1 MTMTAKASDVSGA
14 STTAPTRTEQVIA
27 HAKDVLLQNYKQQPV
42 VLTRGEGAYV
52 WDAEGKRYLDLI
64 AGIATCALGHCHPA
78 VVAAAKAQLDTL
90 WHVSNVFYS
99 EPQIALAER
108 LTKASGLPG
117 ARAFFCNSGAEAN
130 EALIKL
136 ARRAQREVKG
146 NKDRFEIITF
156 EGGFHGRT
164 LATVTATAQ
173 PKYQAGFEPMPA
185 GFVYAPYG
193 DLDAV
198 KARIGAHTAAILVE
212 PIQGEGGVRPA
223 PAGFLAGLRTLC
235 DQHGLLLLIDE
246 VQTGIGRTGKPFAF
260 QHDGIVPDAFSLAK
274 SLGNG
279 LPIGAMVC
287 SDAVGKALPSG
298 THGSTFGG
306 NLVAAAAANATWD
319 LATAPET
326 MRENEA
332 KGEHL
337 RQLAEALK
345 ARRPERVKQVRG
357 RGLLFGLEV
366 DTGAADVLARCRENG
381 LLANLAGE
389 KTIRFAP
396 AYITSREQLAEG
408 LAILERSL

>member
-1 MTMTAKASDVSGA
+1 MTISMKPAEATPTAVCVTHTD
-14 STTAPTRTEQVIA
+14 EVIGE
-27 HAKDVLLQNYKQQPV
+27 AKHVLLQNYKQQPI
-42 VLTRGEGAYV
+42 VLARGEGSYL

-78 VVAAAKAQLDTL
+78 VTAAVKKQLDTL

-99 EPQIALAER
+99 EPQIQLAAR

-136 ARRAQREVKG
+136 ARRYQHVVKG
-146 NKDRFEIITF
+146 NAERSDIITF

-173 PKYQAGFEPMPA
+173 PKYQAGFEPLPG
-185 GFVYAPYG
+185 GFKYAPMG
-193 DLDAV
+193 DLEAV
-198 KARIGAHTAAILVE
+198 KKLVGPTTAAILVE
-212 PIQGEGGVRPA
+212 PIQGEGGVKPA
-223 PAGFLAGLRTLC
+223 PEGFLKALRALC
-235 DQHGLLLLIDE
+235 DANGVLLLIDE

-260 QHDGIVPDAFSLAK
+260 QHDGLVPDAFSLAK

-287 SDAVGKALPSG
+287 SDETSKALVPA

-306 NLVAAAAANATWD
+306 NLIACAAAIATWD
-319 LATAPET
+319 LATSPAQLADT
-326 MRENEA
+326 AA

-337 RQLAEALK
+337 RSLALAIK
-345 ARRPERVKQVRG
+345 ARHPGRVVEVRG
-357 RGLLFGLEV
+357 QGLLFGIEV
-366 DTGAADVLARCRENG
+366 DQGAADVLARCRANG

-396 AYITSREQLAEG
+396 SYLITREQLGEG
-408 LAILERSL
+408 LAIFEASL

>member
-1 MTMTAKASDVSGA
+1 MKAADPMTS
-14 STTAPTRTEQVIA
+14 APSATHTDEVIA
-27 HAKDVLLQNYKQQPV
+27 SAKTVLLQNYKQQPI
-42 VLTRGEGAYV
+42 VLAKGEGSHV
-52 WDAEGKRYLDLI
+52 WDAEGRKYLDLI
-64 AGIATCALGHCHPA
+64 AGIATCALGHCHPE
-78 VVAAAKAQLDTL
+78 VIAAAKKQLDTL

-99 EPQIALAER
+99 EPQIRLAER

-136 ARRAQREVKG
+136 ARRYQHEVKG
-146 NKDRFEIITF
+146 QKDRSEIITF

-173 PKYQAGFEPMPA
+173 PKYQAGFEPLPQ

-193 DLDAV
+193 NLDEV
-198 KARIGAHTAAILVE
+198 KKRVGPHTAAILVE

-223 PAGFLAGLRTLC
+223 PAGYLKALRELC
-235 DQHGLLLLIDE
+235 TAEGILLLIDE

-287 SDAVGKALPSG
+287 SDEAGKALPSA

-306 NLVAAAAANATWD
+306 NLVACAAAIATWD
-319 LATAPET
+319 LATAPSMLAEIA
-326 MRENEA
+326 E
-332 KGEHL
+332 KGEFL
-337 RQLAEALK
+337 RSKALELK
-345 ARRPERVKQVRG
+345 ARHPDRVKDVRG
-357 RGLLFGLEV
+357 KGMLFGIEV
-366 DTGAADVLARCRENG
+366 DTGAADVLARCRANG
-381 LLANLAGE
+381 LIANLAGE

-396 AYITSREQLAEG
+396 SYLTTREQLVEG
-408 LAILERSL
+408 LAIFERSL

>member
-1 MTMTAKASDVSGA
+1 MTLTAKASEA
-14 STTAPTRTEQVIA
+14 PTTAATPTRTDEVIA
-27 HAKDVLLQNYKQQPV
+27 RAKQVLLQNYKQQPI

-52 WDAEGKRYLDLI
+52 WDAEGRRYLDLI

-78 VVAAAKAQLDTL
+78 IIAAAKAQLDTL

-198 KARIGAHTAAILVE
+198 KARIGPHTAAILVE

-223 PAGFLAGLRTLC
+223 PKGFLAGLRALC
-235 DQHGLLLLIDE
+235 DQHGLLLLLDE

-287 SDAVGKALPSG
+287 TDAVGKALPSG

-326 MRENEA
+326 LRENEA

-345 ARRPERVKQVRG
+345 ARRPERVKDVRG
-357 RGLLFGLEV
+357 RGMLWGIEV
-366 DTGAADVLARCRENG
+366 DTGAADVLARCRANG

-396 AYITSREQLAEG
+396 AYVTTREQLGEG